1 MKKAIL
7 VVSFGTSYLEPLKNS
22 IENVE
27 DKIRNQ
33 FKDYDVYRAFTS
45 HMIIKKLEIVH
56 GLIVEKPEEL
66 LERLYIEGYEEVIIQ
81 PLHIIPG
88 EEFSYIK
95 NIEVY
100 FKNKFKSIKVGRPI
114 FYYQGIEGL
123 PEDYSLFI
131 KSIKGI
137 IEGEEAVVMMG
148 HGTVH
153 PSNAVYGALQSV
165 LNDEGYKNVFVGT
178 VKGYPN
184 FTSVLNKI
192 KKRGIKKVLLMPLML
207 VAGNHAIND
216 MTSEKDNSWKSM
228 LEVEGIEVKL
238 WTKGLGEVDEFAQLY
253 IDRVDDLINNRY
265 IGTGEIKKHKICD
278 CEEI

>member
-27 DKIRNQ
+27 NKIRNQ
-33 FKDYDVYRAFTS
+33 FKDYDVHRAFTS

-100 FKNKFKSIKVGRPI
+100 FKDKFKSIKVGRPI

-178 VKGYPN
+178 IKGYPN

-265 IGTGEIKKHKICD
+265 IETGKIQKHKIIYID
-278 CEEI
+278 K

>member
-27 DKIRNQ
+27 NKIRNQ
-33 FKDYDVYRAFTS
+33 FKDYDVHRAFTS

-66 LERLYIEGYEEVIIQ
+66 LERLYIQGYEEVIIQ

-100 FKNKFKSIKVGRPI
+100 FKDKFKSIKVGRPI

-137 IEGEEAVVMMG
+137 IEEEEAVVMMG

-228 LEVEGIEVKL
+228 LEAEGIEVKL

-265 IGTGEIKKHKICD
+265 IGTEEIKKHKIIYID
-278 CEEI
+278 K

>member
-27 DKIRNQ
+27 NKIRNQ
-33 FKDYDVYRAFTS
+33 FKDYDVHRAFTS

-100 FKNKFKSIKVGRPI
+100 FKDKFKSIKVGRPI

-228 LEVEGIEVKL
+228 LEAEGIEVKL

-265 IGTGEIKKHKICD
+265 IEIGKIKKHKIIYID
-278 CEEI
+278 K

>member
-27 DKIRNQ
+27 NKIRNQ
-33 FKDYDVYRAFTS
+33 FKDYDVHRAFTS

-100 FKNKFKSIKVGRPI
+100 FKDKFKSIKVGRPI

-178 VKGYPN
+178 VRGYPN

-228 LEVEGIEVKL
+228 LEAEGIEVKL

-265 IGTGEIKKHKICD
+265 IETGEIKKHKIIYID
-278 CEEI
+278 K

>member
-7 VVSFGTSYLEPLKNS
+7 VVSFGTSYLEQLKNS

-27 DKIRNQ
+27 NKIRNQ

-66 LERLYIEGYEEVIIQ
+66 LEKLYIEGYEEVIIQ

-100 FKNKFKSIKVGRPI
+100 FKDKFKSIKVGRPI

-184 FTSVLNKI
+184 FISVLNKI

-216 MTSEKDNSWKSM
+216 MTSEKENSWKSM
-228 LEVEGIEVKL
+228 LEAEGIGVKL

-265 IGTGEIKKHKICD
+265 IGTGEIKKHKIIYID
-278 CEEI
+278 K

>member
-27 DKIRNQ
+27 NKIRNQ
-33 FKDYDVYRAFTS
+33 FKDYDVHRAFTS

-100 FKNKFKSIKVGRPI
+100 FKDKFKSIKFGRPI

-228 LEVEGIEVKL
+228 LEAEGIEVKL

-265 IGTGEIKKHKICD
+265 IETGEIKKHKIIYID
-278 CEEI
+278 K

>member
-33 FKDYDVYRAFTS
+33 FKDYDVHRAFTS

-265 IGTGEIKKHKICD
+265 IETGKIKKHKIIYID
-278 CEEI
+278 K

>member
-7 VVSFGTSYLEPLKNS
+7 VVSFGTSYLEQLKNS

-27 DKIRNQ
+27 NKIRNQ

-66 LERLYIEGYEEVIIQ
+66 LEKLYIEGYEEVIIQ

-100 FKNKFKSIKVGRPI
+100 FKDKFKSIKVGRPI

-184 FTSVLNKI
+184 FISVLNKI

-216 MTSEKDNSWKSM
+216 MTSEKENSWKSM
-228 LEVEGIEVKL
+228 LEAEGIEVKL

-265 IGTGEIKKHKICD
+265 IETGEIKKHKIIYID
-278 CEEI
+278 K

>member
-7 VVSFGTSYLEPLKNS
+7 VVSFGTSYLEQLKNS

-27 DKIRNQ
+27 NKIRNQ

-66 LERLYIEGYEEVIIQ
+66 LEKLYIEGYEEVIIQ

-100 FKNKFKSIKVGRPI
+100 FKDKFKSIKVGRPI

-137 IEGEEAVVMMG
+137 IEGEEAIVMMG

-184 FTSVLNKI
+184 FISVLNKI

-216 MTSEKDNSWKSM
+216 MTSEKENSWKSM
-228 LEVEGIEVKL
+228 LEAEGIEVKL

-253 IDRVDDLINNRY
+253 IERVDDLINNRY
-265 IGTGEIKKHKICD
+265 IGTGEIKKHKIIYID
-278 CEEI
+278 K

>member
-27 DKIRNQ
+27 NKIRNQ
-33 FKDYDVYRAFTS
+33 FKDYDVHRAFTS

-100 FKNKFKSIKVGRPI
+100 FKDKFKSIKVGRPI

-228 LEVEGIEVKL
+228 LEAEGIEVKL
-238 WTKGLGEVDEFAQLY
+238 WTKGLGELDEFAQLY

-265 IGTGEIKKHKICD
+265 IETGKIKKHKIIYID
-278 CEEI
+278 K

>member
-27 DKIRNQ
+27 NKIRNQ
-33 FKDYDVYRAFTS
+33 FKDYDVHRAFTS

-100 FKNKFKSIKVGRPI
+100 FKDKFKSIKVGRPI

-178 VKGYPN
+178 IKGYPN

-228 LEVEGIEVKL
+228 LEAEGIEVKL

-265 IGTGEIKKHKICD
+265 IETGKIKKHKIIYID
-278 CEEI
+278 K

>member
-7 VVSFGTSYLEPLKNS
+7 VVSFGTSYLEPLKSS

-27 DKIRNQ
+27 NKIRNQ

-100 FKNKFKSIKVGRPI
+100 FKDKFKSIKVGRPI

-228 LEVEGIEVKL
+228 LEAEGIEVKL

-265 IGTGEIKKHKICD
+265 IETGKIKKHKIIYID
-278 CEEI
+278 K

>member
-27 DKIRNQ
+27 NKIRNQ
-33 FKDYDVYRAFTS
+33 FKDYDVHRAFTS

-100 FKNKFKSIKVGRPI
+100 FKEMFKSIKVGRPI

-178 VKGYPN
+178 IKGYPN

-228 LEVEGIEVKL
+228 LEAEGIEVKL

-265 IGTGEIKKHKICD
+265 IETGKIQKHKIIYID
-278 CEEI
+278 K

>member
-1 MKKAIL
+1 M
-7 VVSFGTSYLEPLKNS
+7 VSFGTSYLEPLKNS

-27 DKIRNQ
+27 NKIRNQ

-66 LERLYIEGYEEVIIQ
+66 LEKLYIEGYEEVIIQ

-100 FKNKFKSIKVGRPI
+100 FKDKFKSIKVGRPI

-228 LEVEGIEVKL
+228 LEAEGIEVKL

-265 IGTGEIKKHKICD
+265 IGTEEIKKHKIIYID
-278 CEEI
+278 K

>member
-27 DKIRNQ
+27 NKIRNQ
-33 FKDYDVYRAFTS
+33 FKDYDVHRAFTS

-100 FKNKFKSIKVGRPI
+100 FKDKFKSIKVGRPI

-216 MTSEKDNSWKSM
+216 MTSKKDNSWKSM
-228 LEVEGIEVKL
+228 LEAEGIEVKL
-238 WTKGLGEVDEFAQLY
+238 WIKGLGEVDEFAQLY

-265 IGTGEIKKHKICD
+265 IETGEIKKHKIIYID
-278 CEEI
+278 K

>member
-27 DKIRNQ
+27 NKIRNQ

-45 HMIIKKLEIVH
+45 HMIIKKLEIV
-56 GLIVEKPEEL
+56 LIVEKPEEL

-100 FKNKFKSIKVGRPI
+100 FKDKFKSIKVGRPI

-228 LEVEGIEVKL
+228 LEAEGIEVKL

-265 IGTGEIKKHKICD
+265 IGTGEIKKHKIIYID
-278 CEEI
+278 K

>member
-7 VVSFGTSYLEPLKNS
+7 VVSFGTSYLEQLKNS

-27 DKIRNQ
+27 NKIRNQ

-100 FKNKFKSIKVGRPI
+100 FKDKFKSIKVGRPI

-184 FTSVLNKI
+184 FISVLNKI

-216 MTSEKDNSWKSM
+216 MTSEKENSWKSM
-228 LEVEGIEVKL
+228 LEAEGIEVKL

-265 IGTGEIKKHKICD
+265 IGTGEIKKHKIIYID
-278 CEEI
+278 K

>member
-27 DKIRNQ
+27 NKIRNQ
-33 FKDYDVYRAFTS
+33 FKDYDVHRAFTS

-56 GLIVEKPEEL
+56 GLIVVKPEEL

-100 FKNKFKSIKVGRPI
+100 FKDKFKSIKVGRPI

-228 LEVEGIEVKL
+228 LEAEGIEVKL

-265 IGTGEIKKHKICD
+265 IETGEIKKHKIIYID
-278 CEEI
+278 K